1 MAFQCRITSRPKASA
16 SFQKRVGHRQF
27 SDLGMQIPDLIL
39 IDHRRLA
46 ATAFKDTGR
55 AIEQRAFPLIDH
67 RRMHAEPARQ
77 FRHGLLAFQRLK
89 CRFRLD
95 IVDLP
100 RDEDQQTA
108 KTELTSVPSFQAA
121 PHIMFCIFTLLQ
133 GFAVQKALYEV
144 CFSKI
149 F

>member
-1 MAFQCRITSRPKASA
+1 MPFGIVSRTNGVPVPHPFPPQGF
-16 SFQKRVGHRQF
+16 SFLSKKENSG
-27 SDLGMQIPDLIL
+27 
-39 IDHRRLA
+39 A
-46 ATAFKDTGR
+46 
-55 AIEQRAFPLIDH
+55 
-67 RRMHAEPARQ
+67 
-77 FRHGLLAFQRLK
+77 

-108 KTELTSVPSFQAA
+108 KTELTSVPSFQGAT
-121 PHIMFCIFTLLQ
+121 HIMFCVFTLLQ
-133 GFAVQKALYEV
+133 GFALQKALYEV